1 MELVKLLFLISSF
14 WATVALA
21 NSARPYENVDEPIDL
36 FWAARGKK
44 SWPYWQKILNSDG
57 NQKRDE
63 TPFWAARGKKYSEH
77 DAPFWAARG
86 KKDGNA
92 QLDMSQAQ
100 FWAARGKRVVME
112 EEQEMEPI
120 REKRSLSSPG
130 TPAPTPFYCIAR
142 LDPTAVETFWPAR
155 GKKNPATPGN

>member
-1 MELVKLLFLISSF
+1 MGKALRRSGTMELVKLLFLISSF

-77 DAPFWAARG
+77 EYAP
-86 KKDGNA
+86 
-92 QLDMSQAQ
+92 

>member
-1 MELVKLLFLISSF
+1 MGKALRRSGTMELVKLLFLISSF

-63 TPFWAARGKKYSEH
+63 T
-77 DAPFWAARG
+77 PFWAARG

>member
-1 MELVKLLFLISSF
+1 MGKALRRSGTMELVKLLFLISSF

-86 KKDGNA
+86 KKRWECAVGYV
-92 QLDMSQAQ
+92 S
-100 FWAARGKRVVME
+100 
-112 EEQEMEPI
+112 
-120 REKRSLSSPG
+120 G
-130 TPAPTPFYCIAR
+130 TVLGC
-142 LDPTAVETFWPAR
+142 
-155 GKKNPATPGN
+155 